1 MVPSNS
7 CTSRSRCII
16 ERQRTEIACK
26 RKPPPESIPKVYRHG
41 ARLDAADKSWH
52 LTSPTPYDPPLT
64 YGGWTQSRALGLRI
78 ASLLHARE
86 ESATGEIPAEP
97 HELTVGNG
105 ANVSVAP
112 EVKPPAKR
120 RKHKVYIHSS
130 PFQRCV
136 QTGVGISAGISQY
149 QGIRV
154 GRAKSESRP
163 RSSRE
168 FQPSPRLHAVDASAA
183 SVAARSNLI
192 KSMKEHPK
200 QTKTSLRIDACLGEW
215 LSPDYFDLITPPPN
229 STMMVAGAKAD
240 LLRRGEDL
248 SSFLLSP
255 NPAVPNLG
263 NKTSQGNLWGSGKAA
278 EPTSAPQVADG
289 PLDMKSLSQA
299 LPGRDRTSSYSSGR
313 VSPFGRPILQRAVSS
328 EVPSDVGYVPPNPN
342 YAISPAEPIPRGYV
356 AHARDAC
363 VDIDFQWD
371 SMRPPLQWGDGGE
384 YGEEW
389 SAMHK
394 RFRKGLNHLIDW
406 YGENESGQ
414 LPDEHEA
421 VPGVEHDHGHHDA
434 DEDIVVVLVTHG
446 AGCNALIGALTEQ
459 PVLLDVGMASM
470 TMAVRKDDTTNGHG
484 MHHDM
489 PQIASPTSSPVVDR
503 GGRRNGSISTG
514 LSGKYDMKIVA
525 SSEHLRPGSDP
536 TRPATPTPSS
546 PSLAASKTVPESRRR
561 STLLSSHAAAG
572 SPLETN
578 WSISENPRPH
588 NMSAALGS
596 IRRLSTQNMGPPQ
609 RSGSVSSAT
618 SATGLWMPST
628 PPLPE
633 ARAEK
638 DPLGDGH
645 HSPTRDTTDVSGIAP
660 DNKLGIS
667 YVSDSRLGAPL
678 APTRSKSD
686 DPTSIPRI
694 STTTDSPSR
703 EMRDSVSELP
713 GMSAQLPTSIGRKL
727 SQKGLWGSAPS
738 GNYERDRTPKRRWT
752 LQQE

>member
-1 MVPSNS
+1 MGKQPAV
-7 CTSRSRCII
+7 II
-16 ERQRTEIACK
+16 IA
-26 RKPPPESIPKVYRHG
+26 RHG

-52 LTSPTPYDPPLT
+52 LSSPTPYDPPLT

-86 ESATGEIPAEP
+86 DSLTGDVPAEP

-105 ANVSVAP
+105 SHDSVAP
-112 EVKPPAKR
+112 EVKPPTRK
-120 RKHKVYIHSS
+120 RKHKIYVHSS

-136 QTGVGISAGISQY
+136 QTGIGISAGISQY
-149 QGIRV
+149 QSVRA
-154 GRAKSESRP
+154 GRARSDSKP

-168 FQPSPRLHAVDASAA
+168 FQPSPRLHAVDATAA
-183 SVAARSNLI
+183 SVAARSHLI
-192 KSMKEHPK
+192 KSLKHQPK
-200 QTKTSLRIDACLGEW
+200 QGKTSLRIDAYLGEW

-240 LLRRGEDL
+240 LLRRGEDMA
-248 SSFLLSP
+248 SFSLSP
-255 NPAVPNLG
+255 GPSTPGAG
-263 NKTSQGNLWGSGKAA
+263 GKQSQGNLWTGGKGP
-278 EPTSAPQVADG
+278 EPTSAPHLADG

-313 VSPFGRPILQRAVSS
+313 VSPFGRPVLQRAVSS
-328 EVPSDVGYVPPNPN
+328 EVLPDLGYNPPNPN
-342 YAISPAEPIPRGYV
+342 YAISPVEPIPRGYV

-363 VDIDFQWD
+363 VDVDYQWD
-371 SMRPPLQWGDGGE
+371 SMRPPLLWGDGGE

-414 LPDEHEA
+414 IPDDHEA
-421 VPGVEHDHGHHDA
+421 VPGVEDHDHHDA

-470 TMAVRKDDTTNGHG
+470 TMAVRKEERVNGHEP
-484 MHHDM
+484 HHDM
-489 PQIASPTSSPVVDR
+489 PQIASPTSSPTVDR
-503 GGRRNGSISTG
+503 GARRNGSISTG
-514 LSGKYDMKIVA
+514 LSQKYDMKIVA
-525 SSEHLRPGSDP
+525 SSEHLRPGADP

-572 SPLETN
+572 SPLEVN
-578 WSISENPRPH
+578 WAVTEHPRPH

-596 IRRLSTQNMGPPQ
+596 IRRLSMQNMGPPQ

-638 DPLGDGH
+638 EMPGDRQSSPVRDPVDL
-645 HSPTRDTTDVSGIAP
+645 SGVEP

-667 YVSDSRLGAPL
+667 YVPDSRLGAPL
-678 APTRSKSD
+678 VPTRPKSE
-686 DPTSIPRI
+686 DPTSVPRI

-713 GMSAQLPTSIGRKL
+713 GTTAQMPSSIGRKL